1 LILGSFLKVSQV
13 KQARVSG
20 GQITSN
26 ADDVPQRAIFRS
38 AVVEQILL
46 ALLLALLSNA
56 LKFNPQNEAK
66 LTVSLRDYKDKIGLC
81 FAVTDD
87 GPGISVADQQRIFEP
102 FFKSGDVSATRG
114 KGLGLTVAK
123 ALALKI
129 DAILEHIRNTVR
141 GSTFELTVGAQFPPA

>member
-38 AVVEQILL
+38 AVVEQI
-46 ALLLALLSNA
+46 LLALLSNA

>member
-1 LILGSFLKVSQV
+1 MSQV

-46 ALLLALLSNA
+46 ALLSNA
-56 LKFNPQNEAK
+56 LKFNSQNEAK

>member
-1 LILGSFLKVSQV
+1 MSQV

-38 AVVEQILL
+38 AVVEQI
-46 ALLLALLSNA
+46 LLALLSNA

>member
-1 LILGSFLKVSQV
+1 MSQV

-46 ALLLALLSNA
+46 ALLSNA
-56 LKFNPQNEAK
+56 RKFNPQNEAK

-102 FFKSGDVSATRG
+102 FFKGDDVSATRG